1 MDIRAPKMA
10 VRVTQSSPHLD
21 QEASASQ
28 HMYLSYAFHIA
39 CQSSWFEQCI
49 QPASS
54 MCIYTWLQSAAVY
67 RVRLSCVASII
78 LAGLCAHSR
87 IRCSELHNCLGPPC
101 QLSTL
106 ALPSPSSQARFETRH
121 LYSRRVPS
129 PLGFATLHLHHVHA
143 PT

>member
-1 MDIRAPKMA
+1 MA
-10 VRVTQSSPHLD
+10 VRVTHSSPHLD

-101 QLSTL
+101 QLSTYLCCCMNVHSNEHPKPVGCL
-106 ALPSPSSQARFETRH
+106 AKDMPVMFM
-121 LYSRRVPS
+121 
-129 PLGFATLHLHHVHA
+129 FAGKQIVYTS
-143 PT
+143 TID